1 MAFCCGEAVMVQKQG
16 KTLALMTCGG
26 GGGGGGGCRVGS
38 SAVDLQVGG
47 FFFLCSASSCV
58 EGT

>member
-1 MAFCCGEAVMVQKQG
+1 MAFCCGKAVMVQTQG
-16 KTLALMTCGG
+16 KTFALMTYGG
-26 GGGGGGGCRVGS
+26 GGAGGGGCRVGS

-47 FFFLCSASSCV
+47 FLFLSSASSCV